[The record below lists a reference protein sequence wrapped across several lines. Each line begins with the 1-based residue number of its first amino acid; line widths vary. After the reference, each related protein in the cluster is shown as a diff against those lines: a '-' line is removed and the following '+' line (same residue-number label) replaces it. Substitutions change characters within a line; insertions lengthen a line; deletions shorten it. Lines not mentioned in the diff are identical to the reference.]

1 MSNQVLGTLH
11 GFCNTKTEDGEIEKV
26 YKNFTEGKLTSYLKK
41 QENYL
46 KISDKKVSDKMN
58 LIELKGTYIGHFIY
72 PINSLKRDRVQSYR
86 IDEMEDRFIPESM
99 GGKGWEKGNFNCLQ
113 IFNVEK
119 PLNELTL
126 SNHIGRKVFMQLID
140 LDDEEY
146 NFIKDYDDKIKQL
159 VLVVKNN
166 KPLPNLSVKKATEE
180 LEASYTDMRDAIHD
194 GMFKTEKRKKFPIN
208 RYDSYVSWSDG

>member
-1 MSNQVLGTLH
+1 MSNDLLGTFH
-11 GFCNTKTEDGEIEKV
+11 SFCNTKTEDGEIEKV
-26 YKNFTEGKLTSYLKK
+26 YKSYTEGELISYLKK

-46 KISDKKVSDKMN
+46 KVSDKKVSDKMN
-58 LIELKGTYIGHFIY
+58 LIELKGTYIGNFIY

-113 IFNVEK
+113 IFNIEK

-126 SNHIGRKVFMQLID
+126 GNHIGRKVFMQLID

-159 VLVVKNN
+159 ILVVKKN

-180 LEASYTDMRDAIHD
+180 LETSYTDMRDAIHD

>member
-113 IFNVEK
+113 I
-119 PLNELTL
+119 
-126 SNHIGRKVFMQLID
+126 
-140 LDDEEY
+140 
-146 NFIKDYDDKIKQL
+146 
-159 VLVVKNN
+159 
-166 KPLPNLSVKKATEE
+166 
-180 LEASYTDMRDAIHD
+180 
-194 GMFKTEKRKKFPIN
+194 
-208 RYDSYVSWSDG
+208 